1 MKISDLAKRVI
12 IAVLVMALTAV
23 VISVIY
29 YRSLQFL
36 PFFYGVLLGTAASI
50 LRILLLERAIEKA
63 FKMEKKKVGT
73 YISLQHLLRL
83 GIAAAAL
90 LIGALVPWIN
100 LWGAVTG
107 VLIYQAALY
116 VARLRSGKLSEV
128 VSGAE
133 SDVPAD
139 PQPHEFSQEDN
150 H

>member
-12 IAVLVMALTAV
+12 IAVLIMALIAV

-29 YRSLQFL
+29 YRSLAFL
-36 PFFYGVLLGTAASI
+36 PFLYGVLLGTAASV

-63 FKMEKKKVGT
+63 LTMDKKKVGT

-90 LIGALVPWIN
+90 VIGALVPWIN

-116 VARLRSGKLSEV
+116 IARVRTGKLEDKV
-128 VSGAE
+128 TEAE
-133 SDVPAD
+133 LEPE
-139 PQPHEFSQEDN
+139 PEPIKHSQEDN
-150 H
+150 R